1 MFTVNSLC
9 CLSILRVLMRPG
21 SGDGGRERGE
31 GEEEKEGMNP
41 TKKRAFNTIV
51 VMGNLPIVKL
61 PFLYTCVS
69 TNVFCITYLFCVVV
83 IVIGGFV
90 QPLLYLRRAG
100 KLQWI
105 RGA

>member
-1 MFTVNSLC
+1 MFTINSFC
-9 CLSILRVLMRPG
+9 CLSIRRVLIKPG
-21 SGDGGRERGE
+21 PGDGGRERGE
-31 GEEEKEGMNP
+31 GEKEKEGMNP